1 MCGICGIWGGGERGT
16 IDAMVATL
24 HHRGPDDRGVY
35 EDGKVTLGMTRLA
48 VIDLSP
54 GGRQPMSNAAGTI
67 HVVYNGELYN
77 FQSERRI
84 LENKGHSFSSRSDTE
99 VLLRMYEHYGDDFLL
114 RLRGMFALAIYDK
127 RGGPGRERLLLAR
140 DHFGIKPLLY
150 ARVGERL
157 VFASELKALL
167 ASGLVERRIDPI
179 ALRLLL
185 TFGSVTQPRTMIGG
199 VSMLPPA
206 HFMVVE
212 GNTERIERYWSLDTD
227 RDSHLRAQP
236 YEECVAEIGR
246 RLEES
251 VRLQMVS
258 DVPVGAFLSGGLDSS
273 LLVALMTKVSG
284 TRVKTFSV
292 GYEAEGLDVD
302 ESGEAARTAKFLGTD
317 HTRVLVRGIDV
328 RDQIRHIAASLDQPS
343 VDGVNSYFVSRTAR
357 RAVTVAISGTGSDE
371 LFAGYYWFTDMLRE
385 EMWRRSSAWN
395 ANTRSLIAAV
405 ARYPALDPFILMRG
419 GRNLQRARNCAG
431 FTTRYA
437 TKFNNFD
444 ALDAAHLIA
453 PDLRRPAQA
462 GRSPHYDLQSIDE
475 LPHGSTVER
484 ITGLC
489 LRGYMNNQL
498 LRDLDAVSM
507 AHSLEVRVP
516 FLDPQVADA
525 ALSLSESAKIGNGK
539 AIINA
544 GQRSYLEA
552 GTKRILMDVA
562 RPLLPEGFDQA
573 PKRGF
578 VMPFNAWLKGSLREM
593 LEETLGDDCVRRRGL
608 LEPRK
613 VGEIRRRFLNE
624 PATGQLDWMGPW
636 LLMMLELWCLEVL
649 DQPVTDAKTDQFET

>member
-1 MCGICGIWGGGERGT
+1 
-16 IDAMVATL
+16 MVAAL
-24 HHRGPDDRGVY
+24 HHRGPDDRGTY
-35 EDGKVTLGMTRLA
+35 EDERVMLGMTRLA
-48 VIDLSP
+48 VIDLST
-54 GGRQPMSNAAGTI
+54 GGSQPMSNTQGTI
-67 HVVYNGELYN
+67 HLVYNGELYN

-84 LENKGHSFSSRSDTE
+84 LEDKGHSFSSRSDTE
-99 VLLRMYEHYGDDFLL
+99 VVLRMYEHYGDDFLL
-114 RLRGMFALAIYDK
+114 RLRGIFALAIYDK
-127 RGGPGRERLLLAR
+127 RRGPRRERLLLAR

-150 ARVGERL
+150 ARAGDRL

-167 ASGLVERRIDPI
+167 ASGLIDREIDPI

-185 TFGSVTQPRTMIGG
+185 TFGSVTQPRTMLRG
-199 VSMLPPA
+199 VNMLPPA

-212 GNTERIERYWSLDTD
+212 GNTDRIERYWSLETD
-227 RDSHLRAQP
+227 RDADLRAQP
-236 YEECVAEIGR
+236 YEECVAEIRR

-273 LLVALMTKVSG
+273 LLVALMTRVTGS
-284 TRVKTFSV
+284 RVKTFSV
-292 GYEAEGLDVD
+292 GYETEGLDVD

-317 HTRVLVRGIDV
+317 HTRVLVRGVDV

-343 VDGVNSYFVSRTAR
+343 VDGVNSYFVSQTAR

-371 LFAGYYWFTDMLRE
+371 LFAGYYWFTDMIRE
-385 EMWRRSSAWN
+385 EMWRRSSALN
-395 ANTRSLIAAV
+395 ATTRSLIAAV
-405 ARYPALDPFILMRG
+405 ARHPAFDPFILMRG
-419 GRNLQRARNCAG
+419 GRSLLKARNSAG

-437 TKFNNFD
+437 TKFTNFD
-444 ALDAAHLIA
+444 AFDAAHLIA
-453 PDLRRPAQA
+453 PDLRRQAQA
-462 GRSPHYDLQSIDE
+462 GRSPHYDLQAIDE

-516 FLDPQVADA
+516 FLDPKVADA
-525 ALSLSESAKIGNGK
+525 ALSLPESAKIGNGK
-539 AIINA
+539 VVINA
-544 GQRSYLEA
+544 GQKSYLEA
-552 GTKRILMDVA
+552 GTKRILMDVG

-578 VMPFNAWLKGSLREM
+578 VMPFSAWLRGPLREI
-593 LEETLGDDCVRRRGL
+593 LEETLGDECVRRRGL
-608 LEPRK
+608 LD
-613 VGEIRRRFLNE
+613 VQSVSAVRRSFTNR
-624 PATGQLDWMGPW
+624 PTGDQLDWMRPW
-636 LLMMLELWCLEVL
+636 LLVVLELWCREVL
-649 DQPVTDAKTDQFET
+649 EQ